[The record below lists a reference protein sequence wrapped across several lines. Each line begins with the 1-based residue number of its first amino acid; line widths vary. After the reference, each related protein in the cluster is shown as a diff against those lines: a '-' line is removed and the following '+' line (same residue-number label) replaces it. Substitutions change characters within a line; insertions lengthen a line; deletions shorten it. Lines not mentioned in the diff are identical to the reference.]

1 MQAFNRAAEFLG
13 LVGEPVNVAANVLLF
28 LAALGCLVFVATYT
42 IKSAWQTTPLGRHM
56 FYFGWAVVLAY
67 VVAVARSFWPD
78 QNWLDYARLCSLSL
92 VAATFWQRVYL
103 LWRTLRESDEEEE
116 TTSGQR

>member
-13 LVGEPVNVAANVLLF
+13 LVGDPVNVAANVLLF

-67 VVAVARSFWPD
+67 VVAVARSLWPEQD
-78 QNWLDYARLCSLSL
+78 WLDYARLVTLSL

-103 LWRTLRESDEEEE
+103 LWRALHSEGAEEEMSE
-116 TTSGQR
+116 